1 MYIYCMYIFLVI
13 QGKRLHFAY
22 GYGFTHCLSAKLM
35 KDMEPYF
42 RFDNKIGS
50 ITLVFKFIYMYLI
63 YLFCFT
69 WEMYFADESK

>member
-1 MYIYCMYIFLVI
+1 MYIYCMYMFPVI
-13 QGKRLHFAY
+13 QESELHFEY
-22 GYGFTHCLSAKLM
+22 SFGFTYCLSARLM

-50 ITLVFKFIYMYLI
+50 ITLVFKFICLI

-69 WEMYFADESK
+69 SEMYFTNKIK